1 MFTHSKEAAFPQ
13 IALWCFS
20 VWTWSRQNK
29 YLGLSS
35 VDNGVSTMVVK
46 LSLLTFLPEDEMQFI
61 DIIIIN
67 E

>member
-1 MFTHSKEAAFPQ
+1 
-13 IALWCFS
+13 